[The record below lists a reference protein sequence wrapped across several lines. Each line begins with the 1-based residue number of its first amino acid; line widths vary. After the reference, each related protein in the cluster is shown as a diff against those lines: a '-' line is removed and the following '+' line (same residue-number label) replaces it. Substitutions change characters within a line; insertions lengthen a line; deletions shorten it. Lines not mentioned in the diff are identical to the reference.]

1 MCGRYAITTAP
12 EAVLKWF
19 RISGPTPN
27 FPPRYNAAPGQDLPV
42 IRLHPETGERVLGE
56 LRWGLIPYWSKD
68 PKIAWKCINARGETA
83 KTAPAFRS
91 AYRERRCLVP
101 ANAFYEW
108 KANGKTKQP
117 YAIAMREREPF
128 ALAGLWE
135 NWRDPATQEWLRTYT
150 ILTTR
155 PNELVAPLHDR
166 MPVIIAPGDYDQW
179 LGDEPD
185 PADLIRPY
193 PADRMAAW
201 PVSTRVNKP
210 ENDDARILDRIGV
223 SA

>member
-1 MCGRYAITTAP
+1 LP
-12 EAVLKWF
+12 
-19 RISGPTPN
+19 
-27 FPPRYNAAPGQDLPV
+27 AA
-42 IRLHPETGERVLGE
+42 RF
-56 LRWGLIPYWSKD
+56 S
-68 PKIAWKCINARGETA
+68 
-83 KTAPAFRS
+83 
-91 AYRERRCLVP
+91 
-101 ANAFYEW
+101 
-108 KANGKTKQP
+108 GKTKQP

-166 MPVIIAPGDYDQW
+166 MRVIIAPGDYDQW

-193 PADRMAAW
+193 PADPMAAW
-201 PVSTRVNKP
+201 PVSTRVSEP